1 MTGKK
6 SSREKRR
13 KRSGQEA
20 AAALATPDLVAT
32 LAGSGSDGAG
42 GGGNAGF
49 PGSVAGAG
57 GGGGLERGERRKRR
71 STDSSSG
78 VSGSVPQVRARLS
91 RRCVF
96 GRVRVTVGERA
107 GLLGALATKIPP
119 VRRGVSPSAGAPALP
134 CFKLQVPEFAG
145 NELGLLLAPFTPVV
159 FCLPKKYE

>member
-57 GGGGLERGERRKRR
+57 GGLERGERRKRR

-96 GRVRVTVGERA
+96 GRMRVTVGERA

-119 VRRGVSPSAGAPALP
+119 VRRGVSLSAGAPALP

-159 FCLPKKYE
+159 SCLPKKYE